1 MFRRRPPKTRVSNCS
16 CLDQTLI
23 FLRVKGPAKITLLSS
38 LLGLW
43 LSSQRVVPWSR
54 SGGSLL
60 WGSLREMRSVR
71 AFALPQTPLG
81 GWNSRWDAP
90 SIRAT
95 KVPLYLVVSGRYI
108 SPTPYVHPASVKWD
122 EQELSHLLWIPNS
135 VSKRFGPKVWTIETI
150 YPHTTYMRVSSW
162 CIAVD

>member
-1 MFRRRPPKTRVSNCS
+1 MFRRPLKTRVSNCS

-43 LSSQRVVPWSR
+43 LSSQRAAPWSR
-54 SGGSLL
+54 NGGSLL
-60 WGSLREMRSVR
+60 RGSLREMKLVR
-71 AFALPQTPLG
+71 AFALLQTPLG

-95 KVPLYLVVSGRYI
+95 KVPLYLVISGRYL
-108 SPTPYVHPASVKWD
+108 SPTPYVHLLLK
-122 EQELSHLLWIPNS
+122 QLSHLLRTPNS
-135 VSKRFGPKVWTIETI
+135 VSKRFGPKVWTIATI
-150 YPHTTYMRVSSW
+150 YQHNYYLYASFELV
-162 CIAVD
+162 